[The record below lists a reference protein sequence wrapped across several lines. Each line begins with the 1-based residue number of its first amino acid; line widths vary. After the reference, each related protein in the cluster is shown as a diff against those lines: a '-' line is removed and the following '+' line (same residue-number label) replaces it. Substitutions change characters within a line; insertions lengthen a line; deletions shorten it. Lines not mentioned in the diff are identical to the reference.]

1 MAAAAAAA
9 RARQLAPQKSPI
21 PALCARRRWQLPRC
35 RRGLSGAAASAPAAK
50 KVIIDTDPG
59 CDDAMA
65 FVCAIHSG
73 SVGGTVAGRAVAP
86 LDVIGLTSIFGNV
99 HTELA
104 TANALRLVE
113 LGI

>member
-1 MAAAAAAA
+1 
-9 RARQLAPQKSPI
+9 
-21 PALCARRRWQLPRC
+21 
-35 RRGLSGAAASAPAAK
+35 
-50 KVIIDTDPG
+50 
-59 CDDAMA
+59 MA